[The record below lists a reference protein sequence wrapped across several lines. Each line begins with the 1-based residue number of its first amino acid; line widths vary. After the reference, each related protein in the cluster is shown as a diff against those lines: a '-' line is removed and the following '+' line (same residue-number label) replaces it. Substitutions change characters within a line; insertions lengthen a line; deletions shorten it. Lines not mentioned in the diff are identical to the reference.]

1 VGQGDGAREA
11 IDMIKMRKRNRLKI
25 YRVLMGIFLVLFVFS
40 AVAIGLAMM
49 NTSAK

>member
-1 VGQGDGAREA
+1 MGQGHSAREA
-11 IDMIKMRKRNRLKI
+11 SDMIKMRKRNRMKV